1 MPKDRKDKFIF
12 AAIIA
17 LAFLIANIF
26 SDNSIIDKF
35 TTKEET
41 IIVKDTDHKNG
52 KQEENT
58 TEKDESPN
66 LENFDKKVYISG
78 EVLHSGVYDIKDG
91 DRLDDLVK
99 KAGGLTEK
107 ADINAINLALRLED
121 QMKIYIPNID
131 ENQNINADN
140 PKALG
145 LSQPISNQN
154 SQTKVNLNLA
164 SKEELMTLPNIGEKR
179 AEAIIEYR
187 EKKRFEKIEEIKN
200 VSGIGDKSVSYTHLT
215 LPTT

>member
-17 LAFLIANIF
+17 LAFLVANVF

-35 TTKEET
+35 TKKEES
-41 IIVKDTDHKNG
+41 IIVKEPDQKN
-52 KQEENT
+52 KNQKEN
-58 TEKDESPN
+58 EKDVDSD
-66 LENFDKKVYISG
+66 LENLDKKVYISG
-78 EVLHSGVYDIKDG
+78 EVLHSGVYAIEDG

-99 KAGGLTEK
+99 KAGGLTER

-140 PKALG
+140 PQTLG
-145 LSQPISNQN
+145 QSQSISNQSLQAKIN
-154 SQTKVNLNLA
+154 INIA
-164 SKEELMTLPNIGEKR
+164 SKEELMTLPNIGKKR
-179 AEAIIEYR
+179 ADAIIEYR
-187 EKKRFEKIEEIKN
+187 KQKRFEKIEEIKN
-200 VSGIGDKSVSYTHLT
+200 VSGIGDKYFEAMKDLITV
-215 LPTT
+215 

>member
-17 LAFLIANIF
+17 LAFLVANVF

-35 TTKEET
+35 TKKEES
-41 IIVKDTDHKNG
+41 IIVKEPDQKN
-52 KQEENT
+52 KNQKEN
-58 TEKDESPN
+58 EKDVDSD
-66 LENFDKKVYISG
+66 LENLDKKVYISG
-78 EVLHSGVYDIKDG
+78 EVLHSGVYAIEDG

-99 KAGGLTEK
+99 KAGGLTER

-140 PKALG
+140 PQTLG
-145 LSQPISNQN
+145 QSQSISNQSLQAKIN
-154 SQTKVNLNLA
+154 INIA

-179 AEAIIEYR
+179 ADAIIEYR
-187 EKKRFEKIEEIKN
+187 KQKRFEKIEEIKN
-200 VSGIGDKSVSYTHLT
+200 VSGIGDKYFEAMKDLITV
-215 LPTT
+215 

>member
-17 LAFLIANIF
+17 LAFLVANIF

-35 TTKEET
+35 TKREES
-41 IIVKDTDHKNG
+41 ILVEKPDQENEN
-52 KQEENT
+52 QEENSN
-58 TEKDESPN
+58 ENDSN
-66 LENFDKKVYISG
+66 SDLENLDKKVYISG

-99 KAGGLTEK
+99 KAGGLTER

-140 PKALG
+140 TQSLD
-145 LSQPISNQN
+145 LNQSISNRSLQAKIN
-154 SQTKVNLNLA
+154 INIA
-164 SKEELMTLPNIGEKR
+164 SKEELMSLPNIGEKR
-179 AEAIIEYR
+179 ADAIIEYR
-187 EKKRFEKIEEIKN
+187 KQKRFDKIEEIKN
-200 VSGIGDKSVSYTHLT
+200 VSGIGDKYFEAMKDLITV
-215 LPTT
+215 

>member
-17 LAFLIANIF
+17 LAFLVANVF

-35 TTKEET
+35 TKKEES
-41 IIVKDTDHKNG
+41 IIVKEPDQKN
-52 KQEENT
+52 KNQKEN
-58 TEKDESPN
+58 EKDVDSD
-66 LENFDKKVYISG
+66 LENLDKKVYISG
-78 EVLHSGVYDIKDG
+78 EVLHSGVYAIEDG

-99 KAGGLTEK
+99 KAGGLTER

-140 PKALG
+140 PQTLG
-145 LSQPISNQN
+145 QSQSISNQRLQAKIN
-154 SQTKVNLNLA
+154 INIA

-179 AEAIIEYR
+179 ADAIIEYR
-187 EKKRFEKIEEIKN
+187 KQKRFEKIEEIKN
-200 VSGIGDKSVSYTHLT
+200 VSGIGDKYFEAMKDLITV
-215 LPTT
+215 